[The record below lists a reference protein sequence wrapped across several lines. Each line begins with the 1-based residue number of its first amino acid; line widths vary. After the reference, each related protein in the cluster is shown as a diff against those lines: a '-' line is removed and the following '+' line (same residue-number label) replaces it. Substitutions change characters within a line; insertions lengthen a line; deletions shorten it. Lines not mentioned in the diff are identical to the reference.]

1 MITPKFF
8 KKRLDTII
16 PLRIFCSGRRR
27 DHEQG
32 RRDERYIIEKAAP
45 IFNMYGYEGTSMSQ
59 LTEAIGMT
67 KGAIYGNFKDKD
79 EIAREA
85 FEYNI
90 SMIVNQITGVVGTRK
105 HACDK
110 LIAFATFYIDNFPR
124 ITEIGGCPL
133 LNAAVDTD
141 NSDLPIRSD
150 VLRVIEKWLDMV
162 GQIIDEGM
170 RKGEIKKG
178 LDSAEF
184 ASLFVSSIEG
194 GLMLS
199 KVTGQPDSPG
209 QGGEPHHRH
218 GEQGSAGLGSVAQE
232 YTEW

>member
-1 MITPKFF
+1 MSKA
-8 KKRLDTII
+8 
-16 PLRIFCSGRRR
+16 
-27 DHEQG
+27 
-32 RRDERYIIEKAAP
+32 DETRRYIIEKAAP
-45 IFNMYGYEGTSMSQ
+45 IFNMHGYEGTSMSQ

-124 ITEIGGCPL
+124 ITKTGGCPL

-150 VLRVIEKWLDMV
+150 VLRVIEKWLDLV
-162 GQIIDEGM
+162 VQIIDDGM
-170 RKGEIKKG
+170 RKGEIKE
-178 LDSAEF
+178 DVDPAEF

-194 GLMLS
+194 GIMLS
-199 KVTGQPDSPG
+199 KVTGDPTPLARVVNHIIDIVN
-209 QGGEPHHRH
+209 RDMR
-218 GEQGSAGLGSVAQE
+218 V
-232 YTEW
+232 

>member
-16 PLRIFCSGRRR
+16 PLRIFCLGGEETMSKA
-27 DHEQG
+27 
-32 RRDERYIIEKAAP
+32 DETRRYIIEKAAP

-141 NSDLPIRSD
+141 NGDIPIRSD

-178 LDSAEF
+178 RIPPNSHP
-184 ASLFVSSIEG
+184 SSFRP
-194 GLMLS
+194 L
-199 KVTGQPDSPG
+199 
-209 QGGEPHHRH
+209 RA
-218 GEQGSAGLGSVAQE
+218 GSCSQR
-232 YTEW
+232 